1 MQQEWKPVYTTT
13 FVSLVLPLIYM
24 DKISHIYI
32 KKKDKQV
39 LVGTHLTGV
48 I

>member
-1 MQQEWKPVYTTT
+1 
-13 FVSLVLPLIYM
+13 M